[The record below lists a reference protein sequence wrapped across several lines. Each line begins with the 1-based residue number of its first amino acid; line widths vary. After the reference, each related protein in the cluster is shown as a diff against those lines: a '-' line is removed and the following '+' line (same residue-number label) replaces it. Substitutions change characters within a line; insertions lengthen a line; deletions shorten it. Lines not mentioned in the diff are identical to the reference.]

1 MGWYWARIA
10 TRVRRGKGSWLGW
23 FQGEAK
29 FRPKG
34 AKEIEKPF
42 LFLKFFYKSKSNP
55 NSSQI
60 LNFE

>member
-1 MGWYWARIA
+1 MAM
-10 TRVRRGKGSWLGW
+10 RVRRGKGSWLGW

-29 FRPKG
+29 FRPKA